1 MNRLDPEQTYQLAHL
16 LCHKLALDLDAEDY
30 SSVQMVSDFL
40 MECPTE
46 LVIQAVSQQVR
57 LERCVKHNLDEDVF
71 FQKVL
76 MRLNDAAN
84 EAASYVE
91 DKDSHHP

>member
-1 MNRLDPEQTYQLAHL
+1 MNRLDPEQTFQLAHL

-57 LERCVKHNLDEDVF
+57 IERCVKHNLDEDLF
-71 FQKVL
+71 FQRVL
-76 MRLNDAAN
+76 IRLNDAVD
-84 EAASYVE
+84 EVVSYVE
-91 DKDSHHP
+91 AQDKNDS